1 MDVRDRYNKV
11 FAAGTTTERLVYF
24 SDAVFAIAMTLLVID
39 LRVPVPGDESTWEI
53 ISSQADD
60 LFAYALSFLIIGLN
74 WLGHH
79 RKFRV
84 IKSHDGPL
92 MWLDLLLL
100 FFIAFLPFPTSLL
113 SEYGGDVIAVVFY
126 AAIVGIIGMIQY
138 FLWRYA
144 WRKGFVDAV
153 IDAALYK
160 YVRRNQLLTPIVFGV
175 SIPIAIFVSGDV
187 AMYFWLGLI
196 PVHIALRLWD
206 ARTPS
211 APRKAANLQARQS
224 PD

>member
-11 FAAGTTTERLVYF
+11 FAAGTTTERLVFF

-39 LRVPVPGDESTWEI
+39 LKVPVPGDQSTWQI
-53 ISSQADD
+53 IASQSDD
-60 LFAYALSFLIIGLN
+60 LIAYALSFTIIGLN
-74 WLGHH
+74 WMGHH

-84 IKSHDGPL
+84 IKFHDAPL
-92 MWLDLLLL
+92 MMIDLVLL

-113 SEYGGDVIAVVFY
+113 SEYSGDVIAVVLY
-126 AAIVGIIGMIQY
+126 AAVVGIVGMLQY
-138 FLWRYA
+138 AIWRYA
-144 WRKGFVDAV
+144 WRQGFVDDV
-153 IDAALYK
+153 IDVALYK

-175 SIPIAIFVSGDV
+175 SIPLALFVSGDV
-187 AMYFWLGLI
+187 AMYSWFALI

-206 ARTPS
+206 ARIPS
-211 APRKAANLQARQS
+211 APRTRPTPPARRS